1 MSLVLSSRQSLLYSY
16 HPRLRPGLLS
26 LRSVLSSR
34 QTGNDDFRLLGE
46 SHKALPLPP
55 SRSFLRGYGLSDW
68 VNWMENRW
76 KLTYI
81 HNFSVIILWKIN
93 LRNVIPPFP
102 LRDVITLSIS
112 TLNRVE
118 LVVELGWNYMKFHP
132 NSTHN
137 STLPNV
143 LILKVITSRRWKS
156 GITFRKFIFQRIMTE
171 KLWIYVNFRLFSI
184 QLTQSDSP

>member
-1 MSLVLSSRQSLLYSY
+1 MHDLVLSSRQSLLYSY

-68 VNWMENRW
+68 VNWIANRR

-93 LRNVIPPFP
+93 LQNVIPLFH
-102 LRDVITLSIS
+102 LRNVITLSIS

-132 NSTHN
+132 NSTPN
-137 STLPNV
+137 STSSNALNA
-143 LILKVITSRRWKS
+143 KYITIPRWKS
-156 GITFRKFIFQRIMTE
+156 GTSFA
-171 KLWIYVNFRLFSI
+171 
-184 QLTQSDSP
+184 